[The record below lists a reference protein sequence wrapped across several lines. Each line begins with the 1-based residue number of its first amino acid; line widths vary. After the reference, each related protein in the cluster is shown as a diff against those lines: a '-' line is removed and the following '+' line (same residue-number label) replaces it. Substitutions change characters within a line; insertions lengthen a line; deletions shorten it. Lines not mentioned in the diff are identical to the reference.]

1 MDKRFVSSKLADAPP
16 STSYLTRQVP
26 INSGN
31 DIYLN
36 QSIRFRI
43 GGLQA
48 NQFLD
53 PSLSFIKLTMTNQA
67 ATHSF
72 YLPPSGALGMFR
84 TAELTQAGAVI
95 SSFTEFGTMCNMFQK
110 LNASTESAS
119 VHAQLYGAGIDTGAL
134 IGATQ
139 SHTVC
144 IPLKYFSSL
153 FWADKMIP
161 LFSKDALELTLTL
174 GDHLYGGFWGDAE
187 NVTGIT
193 DQSLKFTNA
202 EMVMQIV
209 QTAPSVTQSLMSVDG
224 GKYIIETKG
233 VGHNQY
239 SIPANQTGDFTL
251 NLGLG
256 YSSLEAINFVHSAN
270 MVKNTSKSN
279 AYEAISPLINDVT
292 KNFTR
297 NFLKSYGLS
306 VDGTLIESLRSVQGR
321 NDVSA
326 SEYLAMALIQKGVLS
341 KDEELPAQLTG
352 YTKFTAN
359 NPAEQILRFG
369 TDEPMVLA
377 NANNYTH
384 QKHSYSTVN
393 TLDVCVYK
401 MKKEGICSGRNVLG
415 SSTQLILDYDGTQST
430 CPLHVYSTFRQL
442 CILDLNGS
450 GLWNVIQ

>member
-1 MDKRFVSSKLADAPP
+1 MAAMDKRFVSSKLADAPP

-31 DIYLN
+31 DIQAN

-53 PSLSFIKLTMTNQA
+53 PSLSFIKMEIHNEGGETFT
-67 ATHSF
+67 
-72 YLPPSGALGMFR
+72 LPPSGALGLFR
-84 TAELTQAGAVI
+84 TVELTQAGAVI

-110 LNASTESAS
+110 LNASAESAELHS
-119 VHAQLYGAGIDTGAL
+119 QLYGSGVDDGDF
-134 IGATQ
+134 IGAGE
-139 SHTVC
+139 SRTVC

-174 GDHLYGGFWGDAE
+174 GDHLYAGFWGRSK
-187 NVTGIT
+187 TIT
-193 DQSLKFTNA
+193 TVNDSMLKFKSA
-202 EMVMQIV
+202 EMIQQIV

-239 SIPANQTGDFTL
+239 TIPAGLNGEYTI

-270 MVKNTSKSN
+270 QASN
-279 AYEAISPLINDVT
+279 GTAYVAIDQKTNDTT
-292 KNFTR
+292 KLFTR
-297 NFLKSYGLS
+297 NHLKAYGLS
-306 VDGTLIESLRSVQGR
+306 VDGTFVESLRMVQGK

-326 SEYLAMALIQKGVLS
+326 AEFLAMSLIQKGVLS
-341 KDEELPAQLTG
+341 KECGLPAQLTG
-352 YTKFTAN
+352 ITKVNGSTN
-359 NPAEQILRFG
+359 HYRWG
-369 TDEPMVLA
+369 TDNPLTFSNVYD
-377 NANNYTH
+377 N
-384 QKHSYSTVN
+384 QGHSFSTVN

-401 MKKEGICSGRNVLG
+401 MKKDGICSGRNVLG
-415 SSTQLILDYDGTQST
+415 SSTQLVLDYTGTPAIT
-430 CPLHVYSTFRQL
+430 PLHVYSTFRQL